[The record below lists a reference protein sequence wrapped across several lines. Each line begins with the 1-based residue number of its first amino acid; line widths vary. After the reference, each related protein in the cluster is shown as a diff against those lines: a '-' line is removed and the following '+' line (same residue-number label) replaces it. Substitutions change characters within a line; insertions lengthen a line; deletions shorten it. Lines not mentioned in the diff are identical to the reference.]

1 MRRPAPAFAFTF
13 AFALAAAGALG
24 GCSVG
29 PNYRRPAL
37 PAPESFYESTQATAD
52 ASLADTPWWG
62 VFEDPALR
70 SLVEEALRNGYD
82 VRLAAARVEESRARY
97 GIAGSLYFPDLG
109 YSATAGRSHSSAY
122 ATPGDATGN
131 LVTANASL
139 SWELDVWGRVRRLNE
154 AARAEYLATEEGR
167 RAVVVSLV
175 ADVAS
180 AYFDLR
186 DLDAELE
193 ISRRTRA
200 TFQDTFDLFSRRLSG
215 GAASALETARAEA
228 LLANAA
234 AQIPALEQRVVARE
248 NQITLLLGRAPGPVP
263 RGASLTDQSMPP
275 VVPAGLPSA
284 LLLRRP
290 DVREAEQALV
300 AANANVGV
308 ARAAFYPT
316 LSLTGLFGGQ
326 STGLGDL
333 FAAGRTWSVGA
344 NVLGPLFRGGR
355 LRAAE
360 RVARAQFEEALVS
373 YERAFTRALGEVS
386 SSLVAIEKLAA
397 EETQRERSVRA
408 TREAVRLATL
418 RYESGLSAYFEV
430 LDALQLLLPAE
441 TALVQTRRDR
451 LTAFVSFYRALG
463 GGWSDASPAPP
474 PAATQ
479 EPARP

>member
-1 MRRPAPAFAFTF
+1 VKRLAPAF
-13 AFALAAAGALG
+13 AFALAAAGALS
-24 GCSVG
+24 GCAVG
-29 PNYRRPAL
+29 PNTQLPAL
-37 PAPESFYESTQATAD
+37 PAPESFYGASRPASE
-52 ASLADTPWWG
+52 ASLADTRWWD

-70 SLVEEALRNGYD
+70 SLIEEALRNGYD

-97 GIAGSLYFPDLG
+97 GIAGSLYYPDLG
-109 YSATAGRSHSSAY
+109 YSAGASRSHTSTY
-122 ATPGDATGN
+122 ATPSDATGN
-131 LVTANASL
+131 LVTANASV

-154 AARAEYLATEEGR
+154 AARAQYLATEEGR
-167 RAVVVSLV
+167 RAVVLSLI

-200 TFQDTFDLFSRRLSG
+200 TFQDTFDLFSRRLAG

-228 LLANAA
+228 LLANAS
-234 AQIPALEQRVVARE
+234 AQIPVLEQRIVARE
-248 NQITLLLGRAPGPVP
+248 NQITLLLGRPPGPVP
-263 RGASLTDQSMPP
+263 RGAALTEQSMPP

-290 DVREAEQALV
+290 DVRAAEQSLV

-316 LSLTGLFGGQ
+316 LSLTGFFGGQ
-326 STGLGDL
+326 SAGLSDL
-333 FAAGRTWSVGA
+333 FAAGRTWSIGA
-344 NVLGPLFRGGR
+344 NLLGPLFQGGR
-355 LRAAE
+355 LRAEE
-360 RVARAQFEEALVS
+360 RVARALFEQALVS

-386 SSLVAIEKLAA
+386 SNLVAIEKLAS
-397 EETQRERSVRA
+397 EETERERSVHA

-463 GGWSDASPAPP
+463 GGWSDAPPPPP
-474 PAATQ
+474 PAAPGGA
-479 EPARP
+479 EKP

>member
-1 MRRPAPAFAFTF
+1 
-13 AFALAAAGALG
+13 
-24 GCSVG
+24 VG
-29 PNYRRPAL
+29 PNYQRPVL
-37 PAPESFYESTQATAD
+37 PAPESFYGSSRSASD
-52 ASLADTPWWG
+52 ASFADTQWWD
-62 VFEDPALR
+62 VFADPVLR

-97 GIAGSLYFPDLG
+97 GIASSLYYPDLG
-109 YSATAGRSHSSAY
+109 YSAGLSRVHTSAY
-122 ATPGDATGN
+122 SLPGNVTGN
-131 LVTANASL
+131 QVTANAL
-139 SWELDVWGRVRRLNE
+139 VSWELDVWGRVRRLNE
-154 AARAEYLATEEGR
+154 AARAQYLATEEGR
-167 RAVVVSLV
+167 RAVVLSLV

-200 TFQDTFDLFSRRLSG
+200 TFQDTYDLFSRRLAG

-228 LLANAA
+228 LLDNAS
-234 AQIPALEQRVVARE
+234 AQIPALEQRIVARE
-248 NQITLLLGRAPGPVP
+248 NQITLLLGRSPGPVP
-263 RGASLTDQSMPP
+263 RGAALTEQAMPP

-290 DVREAEQALV
+290 DVRAAEQSLV

-316 LSLTGLFGGQ
+316 LSITGLFGGL
-326 STGLGDL
+326 STGLQDL
-333 FAAGRTWSVGA
+333 FAAGRTWSIGA
-344 NVLGPLFRGGR
+344 GLLGPLFAGGS
-355 LRAAE
+355 LRAQE
-360 RVARAQFEEALVS
+360 RIARAQFDQARVA
-373 YERAFTRALGEVS
+373 YEQAFTRALGEVS
-386 SSLVAIEKLAA
+386 SDLVAIEKLAA
-397 EETQRERSVRA
+397 EETERERSVHA

-463 GGWSDASPAPP
+463 GGWNDAPPPPPPASPAHL
-474 PAATQ
+474 
-479 EPARP
+479 

>member
-1 MRRPAPAFAFTF
+1 MKRLAPAFAL
-13 AFALAAAGALG
+13 ALAAAGALS
-24 GCSVG
+24 GCAVG
-29 PNYRRPAL
+29 PNTQRPAL
-37 PAPESFYESTQATAD
+37 PAPENFYGSSRPASD
-52 ASLADTPWWG
+52 ASFADTRWWD
-62 VFEDPALR
+62 VFEDPVLR
-70 SLVEEALRNGYD
+70 SLIEEALRNGYD

-97 GIAGSLYFPDLG
+97 GIAGSLYYPDLG
-109 YSATAGRSHSSAY
+109 YSAGTSRSHTSAY

-131 LVTANASL
+131 LVTANASV

-154 AARAEYLATEEGR
+154 AARAQYLATEEGR
-167 RAVVVSLV
+167 RAVVLSLV

-200 TFQDTFDLFSRRLSG
+200 TFQDTFDLFSRRLAG

-228 LLANAA
+228 LLANAS
-234 AQIPALEQRVVARE
+234 AQIPVLEQRIVTRE
-248 NQITLLLGRAPGPVP
+248 NQITLLLGRSPGPVP
-263 RGASLTDQSMPP
+263 RGAALTDQSMPP

-290 DVREAEQALV
+290 DVRAAEQSLV

-316 LSLTGLFGGQ
+316 LSLTGFFGGQ
-326 STGLGDL
+326 SAGLSDL
-333 FAAGRTWSVGA
+333 FAAGRTWSIGA
-344 NVLGPLFRGGR
+344 NLLGPLFQGGR
-355 LRAAE
+355 LTAEE
-360 RVARAQFEEALVS
+360 RVARALFEQALVS

-386 SSLVAIEKLAA
+386 SNLVAIEKLAS
-397 EETQRERSVRA
+397 EETERERSVHA

-463 GGWSDASPAPP
+463 GGWSDAALPPP
-474 PAATQ
+474 PAAPGGA
-479 EPARP
+479 EKP

>member
-1 MRRPAPAFAFTF
+1 MKRLAPTFAF

-24 GCSVG
+24 GCAVG
-29 PNYRRPAL
+29 PNTQRPAL
-37 PAPESFYESTQATAD
+37 PAPENFYGSSRPASD
-52 ASLADTPWWG
+52 ASLADTQWWN
-62 VFEDPALR
+62 VFADPVLR
-70 SLVEEALRNGYD
+70 SLIEEALRNGYD

-97 GIAGSLYFPDLG
+97 GIAGSLYYPDLG
-109 YSATAGRSHSSAY
+109 YSAGAGRSHTSAY
-122 ATPGDATGN
+122 ATPSDATGN
-131 LVTANASL
+131 LVTANVSV

-154 AARAEYLATEEGR
+154 AARAQYLATEEGR
-167 RAVVVSLV
+167 RAVVLSLV

-200 TFQDTFDLFSRRLSG
+200 TFQDTYDLFSRRLAG

-228 LLANAA
+228 LLANAS
-234 AQIPALEQRVVARE
+234 AQIPALEQRIVARE

-263 RGASLTDQSMPP
+263 RGGALTEQSMPP

-290 DVREAEQALV
+290 DVRAAEQSLV

-316 LSLTGLFGGQ
+316 LSLTGFFGGQ
-326 STGLGDL
+326 SAGLSDL
-333 FAAGRTWSVGA
+333 FAAGRTWSIGA
-344 NVLGPLFRGGR
+344 NLLGPLFKGGR
-355 LRAAE
+355 LRAEE
-360 RVARAQFEEALVS
+360 RVAHALFDQALVS

-386 SSLVAIEKLAA
+386 SNLVAIEKLAA
-397 EETQRERSVRA
+397 EETERERSVHA

-463 GGWSDASPAPP
+463 GGWSDAPPPPP
-474 PAATQ
+474 PAA
-479 EPARP
+479 PGGA

>member
-1 MRRPAPAFAFTF
+1 MKRPAFAF
-13 AFALAAAGALG
+13 AFLAAAGALG

-37 PAPESFYESTQATAD
+37 PAPESFYESTRPASD

-82 VRLAAARVEESRARY
+82 VRLAASRVEEARARY
-97 GIAGSLYFPDLG
+97 GIAGSLYYPDLG
-109 YSATAGRSHSSAY
+109 YSGGVTRQHTSTYS
-122 ATPGDATGN
+122 TPGNVTGN
-131 LVTANASL
+131 SITANAL
-139 SWELDVWGRVRRLNE
+139 VSWEIDLWGRIRRLNE
-154 AARAEYLATEEGR
+154 AARADYLATEEAR
-167 RAVVVSLV
+167 RGVELSLV
-175 ADVAS
+175 AEVAA

-193 ISRRTRA
+193 LSRRTRA

-228 LLANAA
+228 LLANAS
-234 AQIPALEQRVVARE
+234 AQIPVLEQRIVARE
-248 NQITLLLGRAPGPVP
+248 NQITLLLGRTPGPVA
-263 RGASLTDQSMPP
+263 RGGALAEQALPP
-275 VVPAGLPSA
+275 AVPAGLPSA

-290 DVREAEQALV
+290 DVRAAEQSLV
-300 AANANVGV
+300 AANAGIGV
-308 ARAAFYPT
+308 SRAAFYPT
-316 LSLTGLFGGQ
+316 LSITGLFGGM
-326 STGLGDL
+326 SPGLQDL
-333 FAAGRTWSVGA
+333 FTAGRTWSIGA
-344 NVLGPLFRGGR
+344 GLLGPLFAGGS
-355 LRAAE
+355 LRAKE
-360 RVARAQFEEALVS
+360 RIAVAQFEQARIL

-463 GGWSDASPAPP
+463 GGWSDASPVPP
-474 PAATQ
+474 PAATR

>member
-1 MRRPAPAFAFTF
+1 VKRLAPAFT
-13 AFALAAAGALG
+13 FALAAAGALS
-24 GCSVG
+24 GCAVG
-29 PNYRRPAL
+29 PNYKRPAL
-37 PAPESFYESTQATAD
+37 PAPESFYGSSRPASD
-52 ASLADTPWWG
+52 ASFADTPWWD
-62 VFEDPALR
+62 VFADPVLR
-70 SLVEEALRNGYD
+70 SLIEEALRSGYD
-82 VRLAAARVEESRARY
+82 IRLAAARVEESRARY
-97 GIAGSLYFPDLG
+97 GIAGSFYAPELD
-109 YSATAGRSHSSAY
+109 YSAGVGRSHTSAY
-122 ATPGDATGN
+122 ATPSSAIGN
-131 LVTANASL
+131 LVTANAFV

-167 RAVVVSLV
+167 RAVVLSLV

-180 AYFDLR
+180 AYFDLQ

-193 ISRRTRA
+193 LSRRTRE
-200 TFQDTFDLFSRRLSG
+200 TFQDTYDLFSRRLAG

-228 LLANAA
+228 LLANAS
-234 AQIPALEQRVVARE
+234 AQIPALEQRIVARE
-248 NQITLLLGRAPGPVP
+248 NQITLLLGSPPGPVP
-263 RGASLTDQSMPP
+263 RGVSLTEQSMPP

-290 DVREAEQALV
+290 DVLEAEQNLV

-326 STGLGDL
+326 STGLSDL
-333 FAAGRTWSVGA
+333 FTAGRTWSIGA
-344 NVLGPLFRGGR
+344 NLLGPLFQGGR
-355 LRAAE
+355 LRAEE
-360 RVARAQFEEALVS
+360 RVARAQFEQALVS

-386 SSLVAIEKLAA
+386 SNLVAIEKLAA
-397 EETQRERSVRA
+397 EETERERSVHA

-463 GGWSDASPAPP
+463 GGWNDAPP
-474 PAATQ
+474 PPPEAA
-479 EPARP
+479 PGSPR